1 MISFKLLDMEED
13 KQFEP
18 QITDNER
25 EMDSILKGLKYHI
38 EIDKNGFGIRVI
50 DNMTYE
56 EFVEY
61 LESQG
66 CINIKDVKW

>member
-1 MISFKLLDMEED
+1 MKED
-13 KQFEP
+13 KSLEP
-18 QITDNER
+18 QKKES
-25 EMDSILKGLKYHI
+25 ESIEDCVFKGLKYHI
-38 EIDKNGFGIRVI
+38 EIDKNGFGIRVV

-56 EFVEY
+56 EFIEY

>member
-1 MISFKLLDMEED
+1 MKED
-13 KQFEP
+13 KHFEP